1 VKRVLAAG
9 LGLGAV
15 NALLAL
21 LAVHLFRSSDLAG
34 LGWFG
39 SSSQMPR
46 RYADYL
52 PGTGQHTSALLV
64 LAVVM
69 AFLVV
74 NSAML
79 GVGYRVGRRTR
90 G

>member
-1 VKRVLAAG
+1 
-9 LGLGAV
+9 
-15 NALLAL
+15 
-21 LAVHLFRSSDLAG
+21 
-34 LGWFG
+34 
-39 SSSQMPR
+39 
-46 RYADYL
+46 
-52 PGTGQHTSALLV
+52 LLV